1 MEKEQTK
8 KSVKGYGV
16 VGTWA
21 NPIKG
26 ELKLGGTLPQ
36 WLSDSR
42 TNAKGE
48 ANGNQRLFKFLE
60 DTEQWLCEITIK
72 PIRRLKPKKQF
83 TE

>member
-1 MEKEQTK
+1 MEKQTK

-21 NPIKG
+21 NPRNG
-26 ELKLGGTLPQ
+26 ELQLGGTLPQ
-36 WLSDSR
+36 WISDSQ
-42 TNAKGE
+42 TNAKSE
-48 ANGNQRLFKFLE
+48 ANGNQRLFQFLE

-72 PIRRLKPKKQF
+72 PIKRLKPKKQF